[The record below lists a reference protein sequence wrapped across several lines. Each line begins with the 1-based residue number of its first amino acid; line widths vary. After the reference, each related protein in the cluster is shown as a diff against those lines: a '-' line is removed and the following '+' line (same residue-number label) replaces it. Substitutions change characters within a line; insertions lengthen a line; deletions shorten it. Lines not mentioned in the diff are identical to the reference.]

1 MAYPSNMLDKVIFQ
15 ANFISIDSI
24 KRGIGGDTI
33 TKFEAI
39 SSGKV
44 LERKNSN
51 ISIIGDGLSIQHDV
65 ASRWIFRGGD
75 LSIVIQNDS
84 IQVTTSKYENY
95 AAFHPLIIEVFEYF
109 KGAYKPVFTRIALR
123 YINKI
128 GFTEGNTFDFDGIIN
143 SALLAPTYYF
153 KGKDLSRSMGS
164 VFLKN
169 RDFNIDT
176 TFNYGFYNSAFPN
189 MISKREFILDYD
201 TSFAIMDQ
209 NPDVMTVLMNLRN
222 TVNEL
227 FEASIEE
234 GLRKLLNQTV

>member
-1 MAYPSNMLDKVIFQ
+1 MAYPTNKLDKVIFQ

-24 KRGIGGDTI
+24 KRGIGADI
-33 TKFEAI
+33 IIKFETI
-39 SSGKV
+39 SSGKIV
-44 LERKNSN
+44 ERKNSN
-51 ISIIGDGLSIQHDV
+51 ISFLGDGTSIQHDV
-65 ASRWIFRGGD
+65 ASRWIFKGTI
-75 LSIVIQNDS
+75 LSVVIQNDS
-84 IQVTTSKYENY
+84 IQVATSKYENY
-95 AAFHPLIIEVFEYF
+95 ESFHPIVREVFDYF
-109 KGAYKPVFTRIALR
+109 KGVYKPTFTRIALR

-128 GFTEGNTFDFDGIIN
+128 GFTEGSTFDFNGIIN
-143 SALLAPTYYF
+143 PALLAPSYYF
-153 KGKDLSRSMGS
+153 KDKSLSRSMGS
-164 VFLKN
+164 IFLKN

-176 TFNYGFYNSAFPN
+176 TFNYGFFNSAFPN

-234 GLRKLLNQTV
+234 GLRKILRNQV